1 MTIAPGDDW
10 TPSDDELAA
19 VKMGAACGARSV
31 TSLLQAVRDA
41 VEGVVAAY
49 AEARCQGDAVDH
61 PAAWAH
67 TVARR
72 LAARWMR
79 HRARNQ
85 ALVFE
90 SQDELDAVA
99 APGEAAHDEQVATVR
114 RLLRQGRYVL
124 TARQRVAVELIL
136 DNHSLHAASREAG
149 VDRATF
155 KRTLRTATG
164 RLRNSL
170 RFGSA

>member
-1 MTIAPGDDW
+1 MATARSDW
-10 TPSDDELAA
+10 TLSDDELAA
-19 VKMGAACGARSV
+19 VKTGAACGARSV
-31 TSLLQAVRDA
+31 TLMLQAVRDA

-49 AEARCQGDAVDH
+49 TEARCQGVAIDH

-72 LAARWMR
+72 MAARWVR
-79 HRARNQ
+79 HRARTQ
-85 ALVFE
+85 PLVFE
-90 SQDELDAVA
+90 GPDEPDAVA
-99 APGEAAHDEQVATVR
+99 DPAAAAHDEQVATVR
-114 RLLRQGRYVL
+114 RLLWRGRYVL
-124 TARQRVAVELIL
+124 TAQQRVAVELIL

-149 VDRATF
+149 VDRSTF

-170 RFGSA
+170 RFGPA

>member
-124 TARQRVAVELIL
+124 TARQRVA
-136 DNHSLHAASREAG
+136 AS
-149 VDRATF
+149 F
-155 KRTLRTATG
+155 Q
-164 RLRNSL
+164 RLRSYSHS
-170 RFGSA
+170 RSARDTSCTCCRIASPIRARNAW

>member
-1 MTIAPGDDW
+1 MATARSDW
-10 TPSDDELAA
+10 TLSDDELAA

-31 TSLLQAVRDA
+31 TLMLQAVRDA

-49 AEARCQGDAVDH
+49 TEARCQGVTVDH

-85 ALVFE
+85 PLVCE
-90 SQDELDAVA
+90 GPDEPDAVA
-99 APGEAAHDEQVATVR
+99 APGDAAHDEQVATVR
-114 RLLRQGRYVL
+114 RLLRRGRYLL
-124 TARQRVAVELIL
+124 TAQQRVAVELIL
-136 DNHSLHAASREAG
+136 DNCSLHAASRAAG

-170 RFGSA
+170 RFGTA